1 MSIFPRRAGLT
12 VAAVLAAAVS
22 FVPTFA
28 QETAAVFQGAA
39 AETFLT
45 EGRMTRMTEIDVGVT
60 QPQRVTLSLNG
71 VEHRAVFK
79 SIDVDKGPGATRM
92 GDGTIA
98 LSFQDSWRT
107 EIAAYQVDRIIG
119 LGMVPATVQRTL
131 RGKVGSLQWWVDS
144 MMPEAER
151 RQQGISPPDIE
162 AWNRQMFRILL
173 FDELIC
179 NVDRHLNNLLVT
191 ADFEM
196 RLIDHSRAFRPF
208 NDLRQPE
215 RLTRFSQSLLDAI
228 RKLEFDDLRSK
239 LNRHLRD
246 GQIES
251 MLARRDKI
259 LALAD
264 EMVAKN
270 GAAAVIY
277 P

>member
-1 MSIFPRRAGLT
+1 MQVFPRFTVL
-12 VAAVLAAAVS
+12 VAAAMAAALS
-22 FVPTFA
+22 FTPTLA
-28 QETAAVFQGAA
+28 QETADVFQGPA
-39 AETFLT
+39 AEEFLAK
-45 EGRMTRMTEIDVGVT
+45 GRMTRMTEIDIGVT
-60 QPQRVTLSLNG
+60 QPQKVTLSHNG
-71 VEHRAVFK
+71 LTHMAVFK

-92 GDGTIA
+92 GDGSVE

-107 EIAAYQVDRIIG
+107 EIAAYQLDRMVG
-119 LGMVPATVQRTL
+119 LGLVPATVQRTL
-131 RGKVGSLQWWVDS
+131 RGKVGSLQYWVES

-162 AWNRQMFRILL
+162 LWNRRMFRVLL

-179 NVDRHLNNLLVT
+179 NVDRHLKNLLVT
-191 ADFEM
+191 SDFDI
-196 RLIDHSRAFRPF
+196 RLIDHSRSFRPF
-208 NDLRQPE
+208 DDLRQPE

-239 LNRHLRD
+239 LNSYLRD
-246 GQIES
+246 GQIRS
-251 MLARRDKI
+251 MLMRRDKI
-259 LALAD
+259 LALAE